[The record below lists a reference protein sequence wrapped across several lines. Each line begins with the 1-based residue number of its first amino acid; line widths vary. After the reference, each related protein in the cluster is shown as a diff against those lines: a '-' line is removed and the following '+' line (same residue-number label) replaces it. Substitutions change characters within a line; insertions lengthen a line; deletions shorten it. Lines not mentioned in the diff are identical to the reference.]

1 MSAGGHVTRFFIVWV
16 GVFLFF
22 GGCSLKQYETSEPKL
37 IVLKTKK
44 LKFSDTG
51 YIRSAG
57 DAVEVELFSAGQAAG
72 RIAINHLVCV
82 DDKGCLSKN
91 TFNTEYLNRHYP
103 DETMQHVLLG
113 KPIFDRQS
121 LQRNTEGFEQYIKNR
136 EVDIVYR
143 VRDGQIY
150 FKDRKNRILIKIKT
164 IAAQKQ
170 KGK

>member
-1 MSAGGHVTRFFIVWV
+1 MKFFILWV
-16 GVFLFF
+16 SLLLFF

-72 RIAINHLVCV
+72 RIVINHLVCV
-82 DDKGCLSKN
+82 DDKGCLSKSA
-91 TFNTEYLNRHYP
+91 FNAEYLNGNYP
-103 DETMQHVLLG
+103 DETMQYVLLG
-113 KPIFDRQS
+113 KPIFSRRS
-121 LQRNTEGFEQYIKNR
+121 LQRNTEGFEQRIENS

-143 VRDGQIY
+143 VDARQIY
-150 FKDRKNRILIKIKT
+150 FKDRKNKILIKIKT
-164 IAAQKQ
+164 IAAQKR
-170 KGK
+170 KGKQ